1 MALNWIKHRTKR
13 RPNFSSEEI
22 ETLILCLEKNRD
34 VQASKFPFSDL
45 QAWKE
50 ITKKVNMVSSV
61 QRNNQ
66 EILSKW
72 RDLRCKTRLK
82 IVRNK
87 KSRVPLT
94 DLEKRINRLGEIYD
108 KHVKRTHQNKILKQ
122 YRSESETLLKSE
134 TVTKPRLIET
144 SESIENI
151 DNDKMDTSTNDK
163 SDCFQEKID
172 SFPCSYPIT
181 MTSGEIEILM
191 QQQELLLK
199 QQGQMLTVLEELRDI
214 QRDLLMLKQ
223 KNHELK
229 LSKFQFT
236 AAQAGI
242 KIVTISNNQ

>member
-13 RPNFSSEEI
+13 RPNFSPAEI
-22 ETLILCLEKNRD
+22 ETLVECLEKNRD
-34 VQASKFPFSDL
+34 VQDDKFPFSDL

-50 ITKKVNMVSSV
+50 ITRRVNMVSSV

-66 EILSKW
+66 EIMSKW

-82 IVRNK
+82 IVRSK
-87 KSRVPLT
+87 KMKDHLS
-94 DLEKRINRLGEIYD
+94 DLERRIDRLGEIYD
-108 KHVKRTHQNKILKQ
+108 KQVKRTSRYKILKK
-122 YRSESETLLKSE
+122 YRKESEPAEQESI
-134 TVTKPRLIET
+134 PNSDAIEIDDADKI
-144 SESIENI
+144 ESIESNE
-151 DNDKMDTSTNDK
+151 K
-163 SDCFQEKID
+163 SDYQEKLD

-181 MTSGEIEILM
+181 MSSGEIEILM

-242 KIVTISNNQ
+242 KIVTISNQ